1 MNADDIRKKWEK
13 SGLLNGLNLNGL
25 NSNTAST
32 WNTIQFPKIIGT
44 EPAWHKK
51 KKDRYKKLKNI
62 LGDDEFFK
70 IVDKKKYK
78 DFLEEK
84 FLPPTTTIMN
94 DLVAV
99 QPLSAPNLQLCYMDF
114 KYGDDNDNF

>member
-51 KKDRYKKLKNI
+51 RKIDIKN
-62 LGDDEFFK
+62 
-70 IVDKKKYK
+70 
-78 DFLEEK
+78 
-84 FLPPTTTIMN
+84 
-94 DLVAV
+94 
-99 QPLSAPNLQLCYMDF
+99 
-114 KYGDDNDNF
+114 